1 MVENVLIK
9 VEVDSS
15 EVDKLEKQIGRIPE
29 ELQSMS
35 DPFKGMNKSINEQV
49 GLLEKLRAKEKELI
63 AAREK
68 STNPADIRKY
78 NAELSKTQKEMARL
92 QGQTSALGQAFKGA
106 FAALSA
112 LGVIAGLAET
122 IKYVVQTT
130 ATFEKFKAVLTNTL
144 GSQRAAAEA
153 FDLIQKTAATTPF
166 SLEQVTEA
174 YIKLA
179 NRGLKPTELALKS
192 FSDIAASQGKEL
204 DQVVEAVLD
213 ATQGE
218 FERLK
223 ELGIKASKSG
233 EQITFAFKGIKESVE
248 NTPEAINAFLQA
260 LGQIEGV
267 AGATDS
273 VSATLAGQWSNLG
286 DSAGQLAA
294 SLGTYFMPA
303 FEAAIWVVNGLVKS
317 ISWFFTTLEE
327 ATTDLNAY
335 IYGWT
340 ALNDLQKEIKANNEA
355 LTETVSNETKALN
368 ELYKNLINTTKGTNG
383 RKKAIEE
390 LQAKYGNLVD
400 VQNLENAG
408 LREISQSQQKANQ
421 EVINSTKI
429 KLKNAEITRLTANIN
444 KGAYKD
450 EADALKLAQ
459 DRIKQLQGDISDLSM
474 VEKANTDLT
483 EAEIKK
489 RQKAYEDYIKNVK
502 DLQKQLIDLQ
512 NENNLN
518 KIADENARKR
528 TEIAQ
533 KEYKELEKLEEDAIK
548 NGTKNT
554 AEYAQSRLAI
564 QKKYQI
570 EQDKLTKEITEK
582 QLAAE
587 KSAQTR
593 LNDQLNQ
600 NNVAQLALT
609 DETPAHELQIAI
621 NKYNEL
627 ERLREEFQKNGLED
641 TELYAK
647 NVNAIEKKYDL
658 ELAKFRADN
667 NKKRGKA
674 AENIQKDLFESA
686 KVGADKGIELEKTTE
701 QKKLEIQ
708 KTAIAVSQELSNAA
722 FEILAMQRQA
732 QLESQL
738 NNINTEF
745 TAQQTAI
752 QKEIELRQSQ
762 GKSTED
768 LEKKLAASKEAQRK
782 KEAQAKTEAA
792 KKDKAA
798 AIIKAIIDTALAI
811 AAANTLVPPA
821 NIPAMVL
828 AGASGAAQIALIAAQ
843 PIPKFAEGT
852 MNVTGGKPHKDSV
865 HAMLMPGE
873 AVIPTKTN
881 KAYGPAIE
889 AIYSGAVAP
898 STANQ
903 LLTLASQVGLNG
915 FGGSQVINN
924 NSGGDVVNVTNS
936 IDGDGLNTYIERNGN
951 RKKWLNKRYS
961 I

>member
-9 VEVDSS
+9 VEVDTTDL
-15 EVDKLEKQIGRIPE
+15 DKLEKKIGKIPD

-35 DPFKGMNKSINEQV
+35 DPFKTMNKSINEQI
-49 GLLEKLRAKEKELI
+49 GILEKLRAKEKELI
-63 AAREK
+63 TAREK
-68 STNPADIRKY
+68 STNVNEIKKY

-92 QGQTSALGQAFKGA
+92 QGQTSALGSAFKGA
-106 FAALSA
+106 FAALGA

-144 GSQRAAAEA
+144 GSQRAASEA

-192 FSDIAASQGKEL
+192 FADIAASQGKEL
-204 DQVVEAVLD
+204 DQFVEAALD

-223 ELGIKASKSG
+223 EFGIKASKSG
-233 EQITFAFKGIKESVE
+233 DQITFAFKGIKESVE
-248 NTPEAINAFLQA
+248 NTPEAINAFIVA
-260 LGQIEGV
+260 LGQVEGV
-267 AGATDS
+267 AGSTDS
-273 VSATLAGQWSNLG
+273 ISQTLSGQWSNLS
-286 DSAGQLAA
+286 DSAGQLAD
-294 SLGTYFMPA
+294 SLGTYFVPA
-303 FEAAIWVVNGLVKS
+303 FEAAIWVVNGMIKAV
-317 ISWFFTTLEE
+317 SWFFTTLEE

-340 ALNDLQKEIKANNEA
+340 ALNDLQKEIKANND
-355 LTETVSNETKALN
+355 LVTESVSNESKALN
-368 ELYKNLINTTKGTNG
+368 DLYKNIINTTAGTNG

-390 LQAKYGNLVD
+390 LQAKYGKFID
-400 VQNLENAG
+400 TQNLENATIAQLG
-408 LREISQSQQKANQ
+408 LSQQKANQ
-421 EVINSTKI
+421 EVLNATKI
-429 KLKNAEITRLTANIN
+429 KLKNAEITKLTANIN

-459 DRIKQLQGDISDLSM
+459 DRIKELQGEITDLQT
-474 VEKANTDLT
+474 VEVKTTDLT
-483 EAEIKK
+483 KEQIKQ
-489 RQKAYEDYIKNVK
+489 RQKAYDDYVKGLK

-533 KEYKELEKLEEDAIK
+533 KEYEDLAKLEEQAIKDGTQKTQEYAKLRLEIEKKYAMELEKLKRDQFAKEKAKTQELGRDLIEIETTTQK
-548 NGTKNT
+548 
-554 AEYAQSRLAI
+554 AQNEAVKSQASV
-564 QKKYQI
+564 I
-570 EQDKLTKEITEK
+570 EASFDERKGLNENWFDDLSELHKKEIDDY
-582 QLAAE
+582 
-587 KSAQTR
+587 KSKEQ
-593 LNDQLNQ
+593 
-600 NNVAQLALT
+600 
-609 DETPAHELQIAI
+609 
-621 NKYNEL
+621 
-627 ERLREEFQKNGLED
+627 QKID
-641 TELYAK
+641 
-647 NVNAIEKKYDL
+647 V
-658 ELAKFRADN
+658 
-667 NKKRGKA
+667 
-674 AENIQKDLFESA
+674 
-686 KVGADKGIELEKTTE
+686 
-701 QKKLEIQ
+701 Q
-708 KTAIAVSQELSNAA
+708 KTAIAVGQEISNAA
-722 FEILAMQRQA
+722 FEIFAMQRQA

-738 NNINTEF
+738 TNINTEF

-762 GKSTED
+762 GKNTED

-782 KEAQAKTEAA
+782 KEAQIKTEAA
-792 KKDKAA
+792 KKEKTA

-821 NIPAMVL
+821 NIPAMIS
-828 AGASGAAQIALIAAQ
+828 ASVAGAAQIALIAAQ
-843 PIPKFAEGT
+843 PIPKFAKGT
-852 MNVTGGKPHKDSV
+852 LSVKGGTPGMDSV

-889 AIYSGAVAP
+889 AIYSGSVAP
-898 STANQ
+898 STANR
-903 LLTLASQVGLNG
+903 LLTMAEQFGING
-915 FGGSQVINN
+915 KGSNIVTNN
-924 NSGGDVVNVTNS
+924 NTGGDVIHVTNS
-936 IDGDGLNTYIERNGN
+936 IDGDGLNMYIERNGS
-951 RKKWLNKRYS
+951 RTKYLSSRYN